1 MGLTLKDFYV
11 PNKPY
16 ITKKLERDTL
26 IKLLDSSSFVVD
38 GIYKIANQ
46 CGGDIEIFNESV
58 IDTFKV
64 NGYVHSQI
72 EGKYF
77 DLDRIPLT
85 VEWLINFGYT
95 KREGSF
101 CNQWWNGLND
111 VTHDWLVDI
120 TEMIDDGSFFYRN
133 GKHVIKYVH
142 ELQNLHYMLSGEMLS
157 LS

>member
-64 NGYVHSQI
+64 NGYVKVNYAYAGRARAQVASLKPWRKLIRKRPSYNLRVNIYNAESQVV
-72 EGKYF
+72 YQF
-77 DLDRIPLT
+77 SQRYTRINSLMDA
-85 VEWLINFGYT
+85 INVQHHT
-95 KREGSF
+95 I
-101 CNQWWNGLND
+101 NQLYSS
-111 VTHDWLVDI
+111 I
-120 TEMIDDGSFFYRN
+120 F
-133 GKHVIKYVH
+133 K
-142 ELQNLHYMLSGEMLS
+142 
-157 LS
+157 